1 MGSSNL
7 RRVSS
12 MISLQIVL
20 WIMVGVMISVILPV
34 LRKSYPQVTA
44 EVAKAYWWRLW
55 ETGRPYPV
63 LGVGS
68 LLTALLLLA
77 GLANTG
83 TQITTWHQPLLL
95 AYFAAATLRTLT
107 PDCGGILPTRA

>member
-1 MGSSNL
+1 
-7 RRVSS
+7 

-44 EVAKAYWWRLW
+44 EAAKAFWQRLW
-55 ETGRPYPV
+55 ETGRPYLV

-68 LLTALLLLA
+68 LLTALLILA

-83 TQITTWHQPLLL
+83 TQITTWHQALLL
-95 AYFAAATLRTLT
+95 GYFADATLQKLK
-107 PDCGGILPTRA
+107 PD